1 MLGPGRDALEE
12 GLRAAGRD
20 CKDIHWNA
28 WLWVAVNP
36 DRAEA
41 RNDAR
46 ATVAFYAGMRQYEP
60 MFAAMGFGGQARACC
75 EAFERKDMTG
85 WVGAVSDEMA
95 ETFVVLGTAD
105 DCRQRVAEVWDLAD
119 SFCLVPPI
127 GGLPPDKL
135 MFYAGGIVETFYS

>member
-1 MLGPGRDALEE
+1 M
-12 GLRAAGRD
+12 
-20 CKDIHWNA
+20 
-28 WLWVAVNP
+28 AVNP

-60 MFAAMGFGGQARACC
+60 MFAAMGFGEQARACC

-105 DCRQRVAEVWDLAD
+105 DCRRRVAEVWDLAD
-119 SFCLVPPI
+119 SFCLVPRSAACRRTSSCSTPAASSRPSTARQ
-127 GGLPPDKL
+127 GRPSTTRARVGP
-135 MFYAGGIVETFYS
+135 G